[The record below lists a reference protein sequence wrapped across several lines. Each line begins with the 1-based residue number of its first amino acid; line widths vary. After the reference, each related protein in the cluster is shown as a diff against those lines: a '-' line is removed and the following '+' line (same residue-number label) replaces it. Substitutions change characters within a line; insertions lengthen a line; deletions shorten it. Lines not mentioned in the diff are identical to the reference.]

1 MKDYSKAIKITR
13 IVNQLTQAEFASRLK
28 VDQTLVSRIEKGE
41 RNPSDEFID
50 KVKNKFNISSE
61 LFDFLALVDTS
72 RIPARKLDKMG
83 RYLLEI
89 LASANEKSE

>member
-1 MKDYSKAIKITR
+1 MKDYNKAIKITR

-41 RNPSDEFID
+41 RNPTDEFID
-50 KVKNKFNISSE
+50 KVKTKFNISSE

-72 RIPARKLDKMG
+72 RIPAKKLDKMG

-89 LASANEKSE
+89 LASTNEKP